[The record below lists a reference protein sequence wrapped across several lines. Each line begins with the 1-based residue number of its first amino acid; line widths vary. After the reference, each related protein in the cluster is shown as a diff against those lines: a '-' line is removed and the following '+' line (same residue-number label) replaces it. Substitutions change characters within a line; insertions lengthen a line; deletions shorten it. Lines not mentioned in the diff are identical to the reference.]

1 MRALAAALL
10 AGSAALADT
19 SGASST
25 IHPARL
31 KPVKEFRI
39 PGGFGRFDL
48 SGDGRFL
55 SNLSGNTLTLFS
67 TAGGQKLCELDTD
80 HERGVHDSALS
91 YDGSLYATLGND
103 AVVKIWNLRTGK
115 EIGSFATGAGYS
127 CSAAFTRDGKYLLA
141 DDGKRSGLVI
151 WDVSGN
157 REEKRHN
164 VCGTSYTFI
173 SPNGRYAVVS
183 AGRTN
188 IVDLRTGALV
198 KEIAP
203 QTLATFAMSPDSKRV
218 AGRDMDG
225 RLRVWDLETGAEL
238 TRSSVEAAGLAYTPD
253 GRYLA
258 VTSGDGR
265 VRFLETRSMKEAHV
279 VRLEDVEEGAGKVY
293 YQLAFTRDGR
303 MVAAEQSGKILV
315 LR

>member
-1 MRALAAALL
+1 MRAFAAALL
-10 AGSAALADT
+10 AGLAALADT
-19 SGASST
+19 SGGSST
-25 IHPARL
+25 VHPARL
-31 KPVKEFRI
+31 KLVKEFRI
-39 PGGFGRFDL
+39 AARFGRFDL
-48 SGDGRFL
+48 SEDGRFL
-55 SNLSGNTLTLFS
+55 SNLSGNTLSVYS
-67 TAGGQKLCELDTD
+67 TASGQKVCEIDTG

-91 YDGSLYATLGND
+91 FDGSLYATLGND

-115 EIGSFATGAGYS
+115 EIGSFSTGAGYS
-127 CSAAFTRDGKYLLA
+127 CSAAFTRDGRYLLA
-141 DDGKRSGLVI
+141 DDGKRAGLIV
-151 WDVSGN
+151 WEVAAN

-173 SPNGRYAVVS
+173 SPNARYAVVS
-183 AGRTN
+183 AGSTN

-198 KEIAP
+198 REIAP
-203 QTLATFAMSPDSKRV
+203 QTLATFAMSPDSQRA

-225 RLRVWDLETGAEL
+225 QLRVWDLETGAEL
-238 TRSSVEAAGLAYTPD
+238 TRSSVPVSGLAYTPD

-258 VTSGDGR
+258 VAPGDGR

-279 VRLEDVEEGAGKVY
+279 VRLEEFEEGADAVY

-303 MVAAEQSGKILV
+303 MVAAERSGKILV